1 MALLV
6 LLLFIVPLTW
16 HGLHGLFLR
25 QRLHA
30 TPPLTATVIQSD
42 WDHGREEPRVTVRI
56 ETGGR
61 QLERMVR
68 WPARDAKDDFP
79 KVERGE
85 SVQVFVDR
93 RRDRVYLEVP
103 SKTIVAV
110 ELGMAAF
117 LLLFVMLG
125 VIA

>member
-25 QRLHA
+25 RRLRA
-30 TPPLTATVIQSD
+30 TPRLTATVVRSE
-42 WDHGREEPRVTVRI
+42 WDHGREEPRVTVSI

-79 KVERGE
+79 KTERGQ

-93 RRDRVYLEVP
+93 RTDRVYLEVP
-103 SKTIVAV
+103 SKTTIAV

-117 LLLFVMLG
+117 LLLFVVLG
-125 VIA
+125 VVA